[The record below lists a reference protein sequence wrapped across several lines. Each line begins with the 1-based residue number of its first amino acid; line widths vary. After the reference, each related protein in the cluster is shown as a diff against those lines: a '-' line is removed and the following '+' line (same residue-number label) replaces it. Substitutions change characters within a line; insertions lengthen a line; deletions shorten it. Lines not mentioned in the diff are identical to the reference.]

1 MIALC
6 FGATAINYIDR
17 ANLGVAAVA
26 IQTELKID
34 PAIMG
39 IILGG
44 FFWTYA
50 LMQMPAGYLIDRF
63 GPRPMYSIAVGWWSG
78 RLSSDGV
85 PWGKGGCAP
94 LHTRLSPVSTFEA
107 AKYDYNF
114 IGTYGTGSTSIM
126 VSSMLSR
133 TL

>member
-63 GPRPMYSIAVGWWSG
+63 GPRPMYAIAVGWWSVFTAVTALATVQSHQVVRIKH
-78 RLSSDGV
+78 RLDRICLARGI
-85 PWGKGGCAP
+85 CFC
-94 LHTRLSPVSTFEA
+94 LE
-107 AKYDYNF
+107 
-114 IGTYGTGSTSIM
+114 
-126 VSSMLSR
+126 
-133 TL
+133 